1 MTLTKV
7 HREALLNELEK
18 AEKKVELSNLVLSKN
33 KDDGMNEW
41 FEIGVFLSLQNLEII
56 KKSLIDNEIDF

>member
-1 MTLTKV
+1 MTLTKL

-18 AEKKVELSNLVLSKN
+18 AEKKVELSNLVLSK
-33 KDDGMNEW
+33 KTDEGMNEW